1 LEVETLK
8 VVGMGLIEFVKVSGP
23 YLVAVLGTYLGY
35 LGNKSAKEIS
45 LKVAEMQNDKDLSVQ
60 KENHKF
66 EDGKR
71 ISEYRKDLVD
81 RIVKE
86 LEPTYSNSLALIK
99 SYYSICGF
107 GEPFNEGKFNT
118 LIKDR
123 FFSTGQLE
131 NQLETERSLS
141 RASAYISIIADMNI
155 SVEMINLRKVI
166 CDCNGVVEWDGE
178 NWGRSHT
185 QKVTEL
191 MQELQ
196 IVYLALFVK
205 LGKSLA

>member
-1 LEVETLK
+1 LDVENLK
-8 VVGMGLIEFVKVSGP
+8 AVAMGLIELVKVSGP

-60 KENHKF
+60 RENHKF

-81 RIVKE
+81 RIIKE

-99 SYYSICGF
+99 SYHSICGF
-107 GEPFNEGKFNT
+107 KEPFNQVKFNT
-118 LIKDR
+118 VIRDR
-123 FFSTGQLE
+123 FFSTDQLE
-131 NQLETERSLS
+131 VQLETERSLS

-155 SVEMINLRKVI
+155 SVEMINLQKVI
-166 CDCNGVVEWDGE
+166 RDCNGVIEWDGKK
-178 NWGRSHT
+178 WGESHT
-185 QKVTEL
+185 QKVTYL

-196 IVYLALFVK
+196 MVYLALFVK